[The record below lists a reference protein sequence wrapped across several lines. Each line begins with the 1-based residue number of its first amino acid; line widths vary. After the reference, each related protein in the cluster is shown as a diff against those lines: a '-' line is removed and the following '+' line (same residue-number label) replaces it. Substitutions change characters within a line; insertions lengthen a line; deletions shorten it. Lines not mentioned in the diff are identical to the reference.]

1 MQVEHGVNASAPSAP
16 GQVTFLH
23 SIFLRAGLV
32 LHALALPA
40 VLILVWQLAAVSG
53 YLPPRM
59 MPSPVKVAETAFDFV
74 LGNSDSPGAYAFSG
88 SFIKH
93 AWVSTLRVAQGFLLA
108 VLAGVSLGLVLGMS
122 RTIERFVDPILQVIR
137 PIPITAWLPL
147 SIMWFGLGH
156 RATLFLIFLG
166 AFFPVLINTVTGV
179 KLVDRRLIEAAE
191 MLGTRRRQLF
201 HRILLPAALPSI
213 LAGLRIGLGFAW
225 VCLVFGEMTGVGTG
239 LGSAIADARELFRVD
254 LIIVCML
261 LIGLIGYTS
270 DRLIVYSFRRA
281 LRWSPTLFR

>member
-166 AFFPVLINTVTGV
+166 AFFP
-179 KLVDRRLIEAAE
+179 
-191 MLGTRRRQLF
+191 
-201 HRILLPAALPSI
+201 
-213 LAGLRIGLGFAW
+213 
-225 VCLVFGEMTGVGTG
+225 
-239 LGSAIADARELFRVD
+239 
-254 LIIVCML
+254 
-261 LIGLIGYTS
+261 
-270 DRLIVYSFRRA
+270 
-281 LRWSPTLFR
+281 